1 MRHPLLSVAS
11 IAALSLTLSACGA
24 GGDSREALSVCT
36 DVPYP
41 PFEFQDASAALGY
54 SGFDMELIVAIAD
67 HLDYQVAIVETGFDE
82 ITSGTAMESGACD
95 LAISAISISASSEEV
110 IDFSEPYYEA
120 QQSLLVPQGS
130 SITSLADLGEGVTVG
145 VQTGTAG
152 EFYARE
158 NVRGAEIFDS
168 SDDLVAL
175 LNTGQVDAVIQDLA
189 VNAEEAVKGEA
200 TIVET
205 YATGEYFGIAF
216 AKGSPLVGPVNE
228 ALDALRS
235 DGTYD
240 AVYETYFPISGE

>member
-1 MRHPLLSVAS
+1 MHHPFLSVAS
-11 IAALSLTLSACGA
+11 IAALSLTLSACSA

-41 PFEFQDASAALGY
+41 PFEFEDASAALGY
-54 SGFDMELIVAIAD
+54 SGFDIEIIVAIAD

-95 LAISAISISASSEEV
+95 LAISAIATNAGSDEL

-120 QQSLLVPQGS
+120 LQSLLVPQGS
-130 SITSLADLGEGVTVG
+130 SITSLAGLGEGLTVG
-145 VQTGTAG
+145 VQTGTSG

-175 LNTGQVDAVIQDLA
+175 LSTGQVDAVIQDLA
-189 VNAEEAVKGEA
+189 VNAEAAVKGEA
-200 TIVET
+200 IIVET
-205 YATGEYFGIAF
+205 YPTGEYFGIAF

-228 ALDALRS
+228 ALGALRA

-240 AVYETYFPISGE
+240 EIYGTYFPVTGQ